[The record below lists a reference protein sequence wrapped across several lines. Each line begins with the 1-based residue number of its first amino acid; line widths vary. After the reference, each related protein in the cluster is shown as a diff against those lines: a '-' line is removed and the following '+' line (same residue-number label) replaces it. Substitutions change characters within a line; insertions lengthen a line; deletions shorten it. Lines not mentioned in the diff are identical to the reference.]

1 MIKLLNAALAV
12 VAGVGGV
19 LLIFFLLNLLVE
31 RLPRRWEQRLKPYV
45 FVGPA
50 VIFVGLF
57 LVFPTVQTVIYSFAN
72 EDSTAWVGLAN
83 YTDLFTDDN
92 FLAALRNNAL
102 WILIV
107 PAASVVAGLLVAVL
121 ADKLSATVERI
132 AKSVIF
138 LPMAISFVG
147 ASTIWGFIYYAQFGS
162 ENQIGLLNAIT
173 TNLGIDGDSATPGT
187 QPISWL
193 QLSTAGANDLLLMVI
208 MVWLQAGFAMVLLS
222 AAIKNVPDDT
232 IEAARI
238 DGANEVQIFFRVV
251 VPQIMAT
258 VLVVFTTILIL
269 VMKIFDI
276 VYVTTNGAF
285 DTEVIGNTFF
295 KELFEFGDAGRSAAV
310 VVILMIA
317 VIPVMIYQVRR
328 FRTEAAGR

>member
-1 MIKLLNAALAV
+1 MEKLLNAALAV

-121 ADKLSATVERI
+121 ADKLSARVERI

-173 TNLGIDGDSATPGT
+173 TNLGIDGDSTAPGT
-187 QPISWL
+187 QPIAWL
-193 QLSTAGANDLLLMVI
+193 QLSTAGVNDLLLMVI

>member
-12 VAGVGGV
+12 IAGVGGV
-19 LLIFFLLNLLVE
+19 LLLFFLLNLLVE

-50 VIFVGLF
+50 VVFVGLF

-72 EDSTAWVGLAN
+72 ADSTAWVGLAN

-92 FLAALRNNAL
+92 FLSALRNNAL

-121 ADKLSATVERI
+121 ADKLSATAERI

-173 TNLGIDGDSATPGT
+173 TNLGIDGDSARPGT
-187 QPISWL
+187 QPIAWL
-193 QLSTAGANDLLLMVI
+193 QLSTAGVNDLLLMVI

-276 VYVTTNGAF
+276 VYVTTNGAY

>member
-1 MIKLLNAALAV
+1 MEKLLNAALAV

-173 TNLGIDGDSATPGT
+173 TNLGLDGDSATPGT
-187 QPISWL
+187 QPIAWL
-193 QLSTAGANDLLLMVI
+193 QLSTAAANDLLLMVI

-258 VLVVFTTILIL
+258 ILVVFTTILIL

-276 VYVTTNGAF
+276 VYVTTNGAY